1 MRTKIV
7 LLSALLGALGSV
19 SVMAQTNVYSL
30 NAVGYINVTTYPGF
44 NLISCPLMCV
54 DTNGNPNN
62 TVGNVLNNSTGSLT
76 GTTLY
81 FFSPLTGPSIDTAE
95 NHTGKPSTTNADGW
109 VSNGTNVLSPGVAC
123 WFENGSSGNIT
134 ITFVGTVPTGP
145 WTNTLY
151 NGFNLVSSAVPSS
164 GDIITNSIMGLTNY
178 NLGATGQGGDEVFT
192 YYQANN
198 PTNEIYQAG
207 TGKGFGGNGYN
218 QATGAFGATGNWN
231 AAGDPI
237 LPNVGG
243 GFTYENNGATINWVE
258 NYSVSQ

>member
-1 MRTKIV
+1 MRTKTV
-7 LLSALLGALGSV
+7 LLSALLGAIGAFAV
-19 SVMAQTNVYSL
+19 NAQSVYSL
-30 NAVGYINVTTYPGF
+30 NAVGYINVTCYPGF
-44 NLISCPLMCV
+44 NIISCPLICT

-62 TVGNVLNNSTGSLT
+62 TVGNVLNNANGQLT

-81 FFSPLTGPSIDTAE
+81 FFSPLSGPSIDTAE
-95 NHTGKPSTTNADGW
+95 NHTGKPSTSNPDGW

-123 WFENGSSGNIT
+123 WFENGSSPASNIV

-145 WTNTLY
+145 VTNTLY
-151 NGFNLVSSAVPSS
+151 NGFNLVSSMVPAS
-164 GDIITNSIMGLTNY
+164 GDIVTNSLMKLTNY
-178 NLGATGQGGDEVFT
+178 NIGATGVGGDEVFT

-231 AAGDPI
+231 SAGDPI

-243 GFTYENNGATINWVE
+243 GFTYENNGATIQWVE
-258 NYSVSQ
+258 NYSVQ